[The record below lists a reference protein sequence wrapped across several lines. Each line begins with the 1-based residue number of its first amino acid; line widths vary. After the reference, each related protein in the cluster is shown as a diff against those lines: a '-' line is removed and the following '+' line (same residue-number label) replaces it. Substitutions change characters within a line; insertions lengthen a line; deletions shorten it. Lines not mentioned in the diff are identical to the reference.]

1 MNETAPA
8 YANRFWAKWDKDGE
22 EIHLLEHHL
31 ADVGACFEAL
41 AEQPTIRNRL
51 AAAADAGAPLDE
63 TTLARLCVFA
73 ALHDIGKVNV
83 GFQTK
88 TWDPSERGRGIG
100 KAGHT
105 TDMVP
110 ILEGKD
116 RDTLAWFTDALGWYE
131 MLDWD
136 DNEGLTVSALFAAS
150 MSHHGEPLNL
160 DSSKQAYPK
169 IWRPFRDLNPEA
181 QVSRIGQL
189 IRIWFPGAFADNP
202 SRLPSAPA
210 FQHMF
215 LGLCTLADWIGSDR
229 ERFPYCNKYCDR
241 PNDDYFENTARPA
254 ARKALKEM
262 GLDIRKQREAVA
274 SADFSDSS
282 RIFAHIPDFAPNAM
296 QRAASGIPL
305 DERLAIIESETGS
318 GKTEAALWRFA
329 RLYEAKRVD
338 SLYFAL
344 PTRAAAVQI
353 HGRVKEFSAKMLPD
367 CDTAPLPV
375 LAVPGYVRA
384 GDFDGRHLPDYKV
397 WWEDGFGG
405 GRRWAAESSKRYL
418 AAQIAVGTVDQ
429 AMMAALQ
436 VRHSHMRAAC
446 LSRSL
451 LVIDEVHASDPY
463 MRAIIEELLKAHLG
477 AGGYALLMSATLGSS
492 ARTRWLAPSRSR
504 RPAADMP
511 LADAIAKPYPSI
523 AVRDE
528 KGDGIRGVGANDR
541 AQKSVRVE
549 PRPLM
554 GDFAQTAKV
563 ALDAARKGAK
573 TLIIRNTVGYAID
586 TQRALETAA
595 GDGEGRAPLFG
606 IGDIPAPH
614 HSRFAASDRR
624 LLDAEVETAL
634 GKERR
639 RESGIAVV
647 GTQTLEQSLDIDA
660 DLLITDLCPMD
671 VLLQRIGRLHRHAAN
686 DAKRPDGYRTPR
698 CIILT
703 PQLDGNDG
711 DLSPL
716 LKKDGPHN
724 GLGPEGY
731 VYPDLRISQL
741 TLRLI
746 AKSAAKGKA
755 WHIPDMNRELVES
768 ATHEDALREFD
779 EMGDE
784 WVELGKEIDAVRFA
798 DNLTARHVIVKRDKT
813 FLKREVRFVTD
824 VEDKIRTR
832 LGDDSVEVEFDPPP
846 PSPFDGAKIE
856 SISIPIWLVGE
867 GNAPPNAPIAPE
879 KTPDGFEFDIGD
891 RRFAYDRMGLRRV

>member
-8 YANRFWAKWDKDGE
+8 YASRFWAKWDKKGE
-22 EIHLLEHHL
+22 EVNIHLLEHHL

-41 AEQPTIRNRL
+41 AEQPTIRDRL
-51 AAAADAGAPLDE
+51 AAAADAPLDE
-63 TTLARLCVFA
+63 TTLSRLCVFA

-136 DNEGLTVSALFAAS
+136 DNEGLIVSALFAAS

-169 IWRPFRDLNPEA
+169 IWRPFGKLNPES
-181 QVSRIGQL
+181 QVRQIGQL
-189 IRIWFPGAFADNP
+189 IRHWFPGAFVKDAP
-202 SRLPSAPA
+202 PLPSASA

-229 ERFPYCNKYCDR
+229 ERFPYCDK
-241 PNDDYFENTARPA
+241 PNGDYFEKTARPA

-262 GLDIRKQREAVA
+262 GLDIRKQRDAVA
-274 SADFSDSS
+274 SPDFSDSS

-296 QRAASGIPL
+296 QRAARRIPL

-353 HGRVKEFSAKMLPD
+353 HGRVKDFAAKMLPD

-463 MRAIIEELLKAHLG
+463 MRAIIEALLKAHLG

-492 ARTRWLAPSRSR
+492 ARTRWLAPSRR
-504 RPAADMP
+504 AAAANRTSLD
-511 LADAIAKPYPSI
+511 DAIAKPYPSI

-528 KGDGIRGVGANDR
+528 KGERIRGVGANDR
-541 AQKSVRVE
+541 AKKSVRVE

-554 GDFAQTAKV
+554 DDFAQTAKI
-563 ALDAARKGAK
+563 ALDAARGGAK
-573 TLIIRNTVGYAID
+573 TLIIRNTVGYAIE

-634 GKERR
+634 GSPRS

-671 VLLQRIGRLHRHAAN
+671 VLLQRIGRLHRHPAN
-686 DAKRPDGYRTPR
+686 DENRPDGYRTPR

-703 PQLDGNDG
+703 PFAGE

-716 LKKDGPHN
+716 LKK
-724 GLGPEGY
+724 
-731 VYPDLRISQL
+731 
-741 TLRLI
+741 
-746 AKSAAKGKA
+746 KG
-755 WHIPDMNRELVES
+755 
-768 ATHEDALREFD
+768 
-779 EMGDE
+779 G
-784 WVELGKEIDAVRFA
+784 
-798 DNLTARHVIVKRDKT
+798 
-813 FLKREVRFVTD
+813 
-824 VEDKIRTR
+824 
-832 LGDDSVEVEFDPPP
+832 
-846 PSPFDGAKIE
+846 
-856 SISIPIWLVGE
+856 
-867 GNAPPNAPIAPE
+867 
-879 KTPDGFEFDIGD
+879 KTPTAWD
-891 RRFAYDRMGLRRV
+891 RKATSTPTSAYPS

>member
-8 YANRFWAKWDKDGE
+8 YANRFWAKWDKKGE
-22 EIHLLEHHL
+22 EVNIHLLEHHL

-41 AEQPTIRNRL
+41 AEQPTIQNRL
-51 AAAADAGAPLDE
+51 AAAACADAPLDE
-63 TTLARLCVFA
+63 TTLSRLCVFA

-88 TWDPSERGRGIG
+88 TWDPSEREIG
-100 KAGHT
+100 AAGHT

-116 RDTLAWFTDALGWYE
+116 RETVKWFFDALEWDE
-131 MLDWD
+131 ILDWD
-136 DNEGLTVSALFAAS
+136 NDNGMTACGIFVAA

-169 IWRPFRDLNPEA
+169 IWRPFRDLNPES
-181 QVSRIGQL
+181 QVRRIGQL
-189 IRIWFPGAFADNP
+189 IRHWFPGAFVKDAP
-202 SRLPSAPA
+202 PLPSAPA

-229 ERFPYCNKYCDR
+229 ERFPYRNK
-241 PNDDYFENTARPA
+241 PNDDYFQNTASPA
-254 ARKALKEM
+254 ARKALEEM

-274 SADFSDSS
+274 SPDFSDSS
-282 RIFAHIPDFAPNAM
+282 RIFAHVPDFAPNAM
-296 QRAASGIPL
+296 QLAARDIPPN
-305 DERLAIIESETGS
+305 EPLAIIESETGS

-329 RLYEAKRVD
+329 RLYESERVD

-353 HGRVKEFSAKMLPD
+353 HDRVKAFAANMLPD
-367 CDTAPLPV
+367 GDTAPLPV

-477 AGGYALLMSATLGSS
+477 AGGYALPMSATLGSS
-492 ARTRWLAPSRSR
+492 ARTRWLSRSR
-504 RPAADMP
+504 RAAAANRTSLD
-511 LADAIAKPYPSI
+511 DAIAKPYPSI
-523 AVRDE
+523 AVRE
-528 KGDGIRGVGANDR
+528 GDGERIRGVGANDR
-541 AQKSVRVE
+541 AKKSVRVE

-554 GDFAQTAKV
+554 DDFAQTAKI

-573 TLIIRNTVGYAID
+573 TLIIRNTVGYAIE
-586 TQRALETAA
+586 TQRAMETAA
-595 GDGEGRAPLFG
+595 GDGAGRALLFG
-606 IGDIPAPH
+606 RNGEPAPH
-614 HSRFAASDRR
+614 HSRFAAPDRR

-634 GKERR
+634 GSPRS

-686 DAKRPDGYRTPR
+686 DEKRPDGYRTPR

-703 PQLDGNDG
+703 PFAGE

-716 LKKDGPHN
+716 LKKKGGQNPN

-741 TLRLI
+741 TLGLI
-746 AKSAAKGKA
+746 AQSAENGEP
-755 WHIPDMNRELVES
+755 WHIPNMNRELVER
-768 ATHEDALREFD
+768 ATHEDALREL
-779 EMGDE
+779 GDE
-784 WVELGKEIDAVRFA
+784 WVELRNEMDGVRFA
-798 DNLTARHVIVKRDKT
+798 DNRTARNVVVKRDKT
-813 FLKREVRFVTD
+813 FLKKEVRFVIGA
-824 VEDKIRTR
+824 EAEEKIRTR
-832 LGDDSVEVEFDPPP
+832 LGDESIEVEFDPPP

-856 SISIPIWLVGE
+856 SISIPLWLVGE
-867 GNAPPNAPIAPE
+867 GNNPMGIPIAPE
-879 KTPDGFEFDIGD
+879 KTLDGFEFAIGD